1 MIIRDVVMEHSANV
15 SRVDRGVIQ
24 CVDLFI
30 HFKFYTTASN
40 EARRNMARALV
51 VLVCLAVAVMVIAL
65 APVPSTQIIALGEV
79 QNIVVERVGFS
90 TDTTLYTDSGVWH
103 IDGEVEAARG
113 DRVSLTVS
121 DQGKHLT
128 LGYEQV
134 CITHLQKERC
144 YDLY

>member
-1 MIIRDVVMEHSANV
+1 MEPSAYM
-15 SRVDRGVIQ
+15 SRVDRGLIQ
-24 CVDLFI
+24 CVDHFI
-30 HFKFYTTASN
+30 HFQFYRTASN
-40 EARRNMARALV
+40 EARRNMARAVL
-51 VLVCLAVAVMVIAL
+51 VLVCSTVAAVVIAL
-65 APVPSTQIIALGEV
+65 APVPPTQIIALGEV

-90 TDTTLYTDSGVWH
+90 TDTTLYTDSGAWH

-128 LGYEQV
+128 LGYQQV